1 MKFNKDIRQSG
12 MSQRDMLRISV
23 PLIADD
29 EYFKAVHDKII
40 DMAK

>member
-1 MKFNKDIRQSG
+1 

-29 EYFKAVHDKII
+29 EYFETIYDKII

>member
-1 MKFNKDIRQSG
+1 

-29 EYFKAVHDKII
+29 EYFEAVHDKII